1 MRTSRWF
8 SDAFG
13 RLSARERRVVAG
25 GAVAVAGI
33 VLLTQL
39 ALPWLDRWSEREARI
54 DAMSERVSRLEAL
67 AAGEAGLAAAV
78 DDLAARRDT
87 AARRLLAGPTPAL
100 AASGL
105 QTLLNGY
112 AERSGV
118 DVVRIEPE
126 RAEPPADGERLGRI
140 PIRLTAR
147 GDVYGL
153 VDLLFYLQSGETML
167 VIDELSVGSGR
178 SFGRSETLM
187 NWTLRLHGLY
197 APDAAGGGE
206 VGA

>member
-13 RLSARERRVVAG
+13 RLSARERRVLAG
-25 GAVAVAGI
+25 GAVTVTAI

-39 ALPWLDRWSEREARI
+39 ALPWLDHWSEREARI
-54 DAMSERVSRLEAL
+54 DTMSERVSRLEAL
-67 AAGEAGLAAAV
+67 AAGETGLAAAV
-78 DDLAARRDT
+78 EDLAARRDT
-87 AARRLLAGPTPAL
+87 AARRLLPGSTPAL
-100 AASGL
+100 AASAL

-118 DVVRIEPE
+118 GVVRIEPE
-126 RAEPPADGERLGRI
+126 PAEPPAEGESLGRI

-153 VDLLFYLQSGETML
+153 VDLLFYLQNGETLL

-178 SFGRSETLM
+178 SFGRNETLM

-197 APDAAGGGE
+197 AAVADAAAG

>member
-13 RLSARERRVVAG
+13 RLSARERRTVAV
-25 GAVAVAGI
+25 GAVAVTGI
-33 VLLTQL
+33 VLLTQF

-54 DAMSERVSRLEAL
+54 DAISEQVSRLEAL
-67 AAGEAGLAAAV
+67 AAAETGLAAAV
-78 DDLAARRDT
+78 EDLAARRDT
-87 AARRLLAGPTPAL
+87 AARRLLSGETPAL
-100 AASGL
+100 AASAL

-118 DVVRIEPE
+118 GVVRIEPE
-126 RAEPPADGERLGRI
+126 PAEPPAVGESLGRI

-153 VDLLFYLQSGETML
+153 VDLLFYLQNGETLL
-167 VIDELSVGSGR
+167 VVDELVVGSAR
-178 SFGRSETLM
+178 SFGRTETLM

-197 APDAAGGGE
+197 APGTGAASE